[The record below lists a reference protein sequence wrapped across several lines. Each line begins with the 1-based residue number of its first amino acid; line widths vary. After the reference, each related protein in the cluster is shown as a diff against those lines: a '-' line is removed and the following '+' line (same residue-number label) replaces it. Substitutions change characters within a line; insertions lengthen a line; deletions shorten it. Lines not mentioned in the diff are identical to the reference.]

1 MIRSTSTRLAEARL
15 IINGLALACL
25 ALLAV
30 TLGEGAIIANM
41 TAKANAAKLEFASA
55 DARSAMAHCGA
66 YDVFVTGHDFASA
79 DDAHK
84 AALAFVGDG
93 CDYQRGLPHKG

>member
-1 MIRSTSTRLAEARL
+1 MYRSTSTRLATMTLGAQL
-15 IINGLALACL
+15 LGAAC
-25 ALLAV
+25 AVLLA
-30 TLGEGAIIANM
+30 TTICEGVIIANM